1 MPAVSAKPRQCCTA
15 GWRGGPQWPYRL
27 LGPMLCLAV
36 LFAFALAPRP
46 AFAAQNPADAG
57 MPPFPALTGPV
68 VDDAHLLPEDTLNQL
83 SQKLAAYSQANG
95 TQLVVVTLPTLNGY
109 PIEYYGYQL
118 GRHWGIGQKGK
129 NNGVLLI
136 VDAGEKRMRIEVGY
150 GLEGT
155 LTDAQ
160 SVLIIHDVIAPH
172 FRSGDYAGGITAGT
186 DAILSVLGGH
196 QLAAQR
202 RQVRDQGGTG
212 FLMFLILIFVLLP
225 LLRAMS
231 RGWGGTPSS
240 RSGWLAWLLLGMLSG
255 GGGRGRGGGWGGGG
269 FGGGGFGGGGG
280 FSGGGGSFG
289 GGGASGGW

>member
-1 MPAVSAKPRQCCTA
+1 MAAVSAKLRECAAAAAWPLLLLALLLVCA
-15 GWRGGPQWPYRL
+15 GAPA
-27 LGPMLCLAV
+27 AV
-36 LFAFALAPRP
+36 
-46 AFAAQNPADAG
+46 AQSSLDAG

-68 VDDAHLLPEDTLNQL
+68 VDDAHLLPEEVFDQL

-109 PIEYYGYQL
+109 PIDDYGYQL

-136 VDAGEKRMRIEVGY
+136 VDAGEKQVRIEVGY

-160 SVLIIHDVIAPH
+160 SFLIIHNIIRPR
-172 FRSGDYAGGITAGT
+172 FRQGDYAGGITAGS
-186 DAILSVLGGH
+186 DAILSVLGGK
-196 QLAAQR
+196 QLAVEQQ
-202 RQVRDQGGTG
+202 QVRDKGGTG
-212 FLMFLILIFVLLP
+212 FFMFLVLIFVLLP
-225 LLRAMS
+225 LLRAMLG
-231 RGWGGTPSS
+231 RGGSGYPGRMGG
-240 RSGWLAWLLLGMLSG
+240 GWLGWLLLGMLSG
-255 GGGRGRGGGWGGGG
+255 GGGGGRGGG
-269 FGGGGFGGGGG
+269 FGGGGFGGGGGG

>member
-1 MPAVSAKPRQCCTA
+1 VSARLKQRTA
-15 GWRGGPQWPYRL
+15 GWPLWL
-27 LGPMLCLAV
+27 LASLLVIAAV
-36 LFAFALAPRP
+36 P
-46 AFAAQNPADAG
+46 AAVAQTSPAAG

-68 VDDAHLLPEDTLNQL
+68 VDDAHLLPDDVFNQL
-83 SQKLAAYSQANG
+83 SQKLGAYSQANG

-109 PIEYYGYQL
+109 SIEDYGYQL

-129 NNGVLLI
+129 NNGALLI
-136 VDAGEKRMRIEVGY
+136 VDAGEKQARIEVGY

-160 SVLIIHDVIAPH
+160 SFLIIHDVMAPH
-172 FRSGDYAGGITAGT
+172 FRNGDYAGGITAGT
-186 DAILSVLGGH
+186 DAILSVLGGKP
-196 QLAAQR
+196 LAGEQQ
-202 RQVRDQGGTG
+202 QVRERGNTG

-225 LLRAMS
+225 LLRAMLG
-231 RGWGGTPSS
+231 RGSGRMGG
-240 RSGWLAWLLLGMLSG
+240 GWLGWLLLGMLGGG
-255 GGGRGRGGGWGGGG
+255 GGGRGGG

>member
-1 MPAVSAKPRQCCTA
+1 VTARLRERAAHWSRGVLVSLLWLVAVPAS
-15 GWRGGPQWPYRL
+15 L
-27 LGPMLCLAV
+27 
-36 LFAFALAPRP
+36 
-46 AFAAQNPADAG
+46 AQNSPATG

-68 VDDAHLLPEDTLNQL
+68 VDDAHLLPADVFDQL

-109 PIEYYGYQL
+109 PIDYYGYQL

-129 NNGVLLI
+129 DNGVLLLI
-136 VDAGEKRMRIEVGY
+136 DVGEKQARIDVGY

-160 SVLIIHDVIAPH
+160 SILIIHNVIAPH
-172 FRSGDYAGGITAGT
+172 FRTGDYAGGITAGT
-186 DAILSVLGGH
+186 DAILSVLGGK
-196 QLAAQR
+196 QLAVERQ
-202 RQVRDQGGTG
+202 QVRERGGTG
-212 FLMFLILIFVLLP
+212 FLIFVILIFVALP
-225 LLRAMS
+225 LLFGG
-231 RGWGGTPSS
+231 RGGMGG
-240 RSGWLAWLLLGMLSG
+240 GWLGWLLLGMLSG
-255 GGGRGRGGGWGGGG
+255 GGGRGGG

>member
-1 MPAVSAKPRQCCTA
+1 MSA
-15 GWRGGPQWPYRL
+15 RL
-27 LGPMLCLAV
+27 RERAASWQSWLLTSL
-36 LFAFALAPRP
+36 LALAAAAP
-46 AFAAQNPADAG
+46 ALSAQNALDAG

-68 VDDAHLLPEDTLNQL
+68 VDDAHLLPQDVSSEL
-83 SQKLAAYSQANG
+83 SQKLAAYSDANG

-118 GRHWGIGQKGK
+118 GRHWGIGQKGR

-136 VDAGEKRMRIEVGY
+136 VDAGEKRVRIEVGY

-160 SVLIIHDVIAPH
+160 SVLIIHDVILPR
-172 FRSGDYAGGITAGT
+172 FRSGDFAGGITAGA

-196 QLAAQR
+196 QLAVEHQ
-202 RQVRDQGGTG
+202 QVQDRSGTG
-212 FLMFLILIFVLLP
+212 FLMFLILVFVFLP
-225 LLRAMS
+225 LLRAMLG
-231 RGWGGTPSS
+231 RGAYGG
-240 RSGWLAWLLLGMLSG
+240 RMGGGWLGWLLLGMLSG
-255 GGGRGRGGGWGGGG
+255 GGGGRRGGG
-269 FGGGGFGGGGG
+269 FGGGFGGGGGGG